1 MQIPTATINQHS
13 LPTPPPSADIH
24 TAMAQQQQL
33 QQQQHHFTNL
43 AHPQGQSMKTATLSQ
58 RDVVTYHLM
67 ANQVITSAQM
77 ALVAQT
83 ASSHRGADG
92 SKVNNQHL
100 QKFQMFSAHH
110 HQQQH
115 QQNHHPAETM
125 PRDHHHH
132 FAANYGNKHNH
143 QQQVL
148 YGYYGNRSSLPTPRH
163 STSTPSPSQQSLS
176 PPPGCESE
184 DSSHSVMSDE
194 SSPRPAFE
202 FNRFSPLNSRVCDSA
217 SPSTPAPE
225 APASHYHYGNATSSP
240 THYSAHVVAMERSSR
255 EMYPDVTKERCH
267 ADEETYSTSVAV
279 AIDLS
284 RPNSRHHEG
293 DRPSEL
299 ELDDN
304 HNVVPQPPQPVNTES
319 MWRPW

>member
-1 MQIPTATINQHS
+1 MNQHS
-13 LPTPPPSADIH
+13 LPTPTPSADIP
-24 TAMAQQQQL
+24 TAVAQQQQL
-33 QQQQHHFTNL
+33 QQQQHDFTNL
-43 AHPQGQSMKTATLSQ
+43 AHPQGQSVKTATMSQ

-83 ASSHRGADG
+83 ASSNRGVDSG
-92 SKVNNQHL
+92 KMNNQHL

-110 HQQQH
+110 HHQH
-115 QQNHHPAETM
+115 QQNHHPTETM

-132 FAANYGNKHNH
+132 LAVNYGNMH
-143 QQQVL
+143 QQQQLL

-176 PPPGCESE
+176 PPPRCESE
-184 DSSHSVMSDE
+184 DSSHSVMSEE
-194 SSPRPAFE
+194 SSPSLAVE
-202 FNRFSPLNSRVCDSA
+202 FNRFSPPNSRVCDSA
-217 SPSTPAPE
+217 SSSTPALE
-225 APASHYHYGNATSSP
+225 VPASHYHYGNATSSP
-240 THYSAHVVAMERSSR
+240 THYSAYVVAVERSSR

-267 ADEETYSTSVAV
+267 NDEDSYSTSAV
-279 AIDLS
+279 GAIDLS

-304 HNVVPQPPQPVNTES
+304 YNVVPQPQQPVNTES

>member
-1 MQIPTATINQHS
+1 MNQHS
-13 LPTPPPSADIH
+13 LPTPPPSADIP
-24 TAMAQQQQL
+24 TALAQQQQL

-43 AHPQGQSMKTATLSQ
+43 AHPQGQSTKTATLSQ

-83 ASSHRGADG
+83 ASSNRGTDG
-92 SKVNNQHL
+92 SKTNNQHL
-100 QKFQMFSAHH
+100 QKFQMFSAHHH

-132 FAANYGNKHNH
+132 FAATYGNIH
-143 QQQVL
+143 QQQKQQQRL
-148 YGYYGNRSSLPTPRH
+148 YGYYGNRSSLPTSRH

-176 PPPGCESE
+176 PPPRCESE

-194 SSPRPAFE
+194 SSPTPAFE
-202 FNRFSPLNSRVCDSA
+202 FNRLSSLNLRVCDNA
-217 SPSTPAPE
+217 SPSTPTPE

>member
-1 MQIPTATINQHS
+1 MNQHS
-13 LPTPPPSADIH
+13 LPTPPPSADLP
-24 TAMAQQQQL
+24 TAVAQQQQL

-92 SKVNNQHL
+92 GKMNNQHV
-100 QKFQMFSAHH
+100 QKFQMFSANHH
-110 HQQQH
+110 HHQH
-115 QQNHHPAETM
+115 QQNHHATETM
-125 PRDHHHH
+125 PRDNLHH
-132 FAANYGNKHNH
+132 FAANYGNMHN
-143 QQQVL
+143 QQQLL
-148 YGYYGNRSSLPTPRH
+148 YGYYGNRSSLLTPRH
-163 STSTPSPSQQSLS
+163 STSTPSPSQQSMS
-176 PPPGCESE
+176 PPSRCESE

-194 SSPRPAFE
+194 SSPTPAVE
-202 FNRFSPLNSRVCDSA
+202 LNRFSLLNSRVCDSA
-217 SPSTPAPE
+217 SPSTPVSQAS
-225 APASHYHYGNATSSP
+225 ASHYHYGNATSSP
-240 THYSAHVVAMERSSR
+240 MHYSAHVVAKERSS
-255 EMYPDVTKERCH
+255 YPDVSNGRCH
-267 ADEETYSTSVAV
+267 ANEETYSTSAAG

-284 RPNSRHHEG
+284 RPNSRHNEG

-304 HNVVPQPPQPVNTES
+304 HNVVPPPPQPQQVNTES

>member
-1 MQIPTATINQHS
+1 MNQHS
-13 LPTPPPSADIH
+13 LPTPPPSADIP
-24 TAMAQQQQL
+24 TALAQQQQL
-33 QQQQHHFTNL
+33 QQRQHHFTNL
-43 AHPQGQSMKTATLSQ
+43 AHPKGQSMKAATLSQ

-83 ASSHRGADG
+83 ASSNRGTDG
-92 SKVNNQHL
+92 SKMNNQHL
-100 QKFQMFSAHH
+100 QKFQMFSAHHH

-132 FAANYGNKHNH
+132 FAATYGNIH
-143 QQQVL
+143 QQQKQQQRL
-148 YGYYGNRSSLPTPRH
+148 YGYYGNRSSLSAPRH

-176 PPPGCESE
+176 PPPRCESE

-194 SSPRPAFE
+194 SSPTPAFE
-202 FNRFSPLNSRVCDSA
+202 FNRLSPLNSRVCDSA

-255 EMYPDVTKERCH
+255 EMYPDLTKERCH